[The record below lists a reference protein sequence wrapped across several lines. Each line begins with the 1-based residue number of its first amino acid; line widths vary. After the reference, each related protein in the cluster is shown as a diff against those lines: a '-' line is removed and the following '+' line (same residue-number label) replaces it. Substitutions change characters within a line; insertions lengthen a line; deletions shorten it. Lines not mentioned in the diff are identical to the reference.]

1 MKWIKRIVL
10 VVVGLV
16 AIALIALY
24 FSLNGI
30 IRSSIQQ
37 QTSQSLNVP
46 ATLASVTLGLFGG
59 TLQLSDL
66 EIGSPASFSSP
77 HLFTV
82 DGASVAVHYGQLMG
96 NPVHINKIVIDHPT
110 LIVEQSNLKLNIKAL
125 MDQMPATPAPAPGP
139 GPAKQPTE
147 LIIDELDLNN
157 ATVMFLPGLPGVA
170 NQITVQVP
178 SMTLTNIGNSAGA
191 QNGVAIR
198 DVLVQVITALAS
210 KAAASGKVPF
220 DLNAAMAQG
229 LDQLNKL
236 TQKAGLPPAV
246 NNQIQQGLQGLLNQK
261 KNQ

>member
-10 VVVGLV
+10 LVAGLV

-24 FSLNGI
+24 FSLSGI
-30 IRSSIQQ
+30 IRSSIQE

-46 ATLASVTLGLFGG
+46 ATLASVALGLFGG

-66 EIGSPASFSSP
+66 EIGSPPNFSFP

-96 NPVHINKIVIDHPT
+96 NPVHVSKIVIDHPT
-110 LIVEQSNLKLNIKAL
+110 LVVEQSNLKLNIKAL
-125 MDQMPATPAPAPGP
+125 MDQMPATPVAAS
-139 GPAKQPTE
+139 GPARQPTM
-147 LIIDELDLNN
+147 LIIDELDVNN

-170 NQITVQVP
+170 NQIQVQVP
-178 SMTLTNIGNSAGA
+178 SMSLMNIGNASGA

-198 DVLVQVITALAS
+198 DVVVQVITALAS
-210 KAAASGKVPF
+210 KAAAGGKVPF
-220 DLNAAMAQG
+220 DLNAAMTQSLG
-229 LDQLNKL
+229 QLNKL
-236 TQKAGLPPAV
+236 TQKAGPPPGV
-246 NNQIQQGLQGLLNQK
+246 NNQIQQGLQGLLDKK

>member
-1 MKWIKRIVL
+1 V

-24 FSLNGI
+24 FSLNGL

-66 EIGSPASFSSP
+66 EIGSPANFSSP

-110 LIVEQSNLKLNIKAL
+110 LVVEQSNLKLNIKAL
-125 MDQMPATPAPAPGP
+125 TDQMPATPAPGP
-139 GPAKQPTE
+139 GPAKQPTQ

-178 SMTLTNIGNSAGA
+178 SMSLTNIGNSAGA

-198 DVLVQVITALAS
+198 DVLLQVITALAS
-210 KAAASGKVPF
+210 KAAAGGKVPF
-220 DLNAAMAQG
+220 DLNTAMTQG